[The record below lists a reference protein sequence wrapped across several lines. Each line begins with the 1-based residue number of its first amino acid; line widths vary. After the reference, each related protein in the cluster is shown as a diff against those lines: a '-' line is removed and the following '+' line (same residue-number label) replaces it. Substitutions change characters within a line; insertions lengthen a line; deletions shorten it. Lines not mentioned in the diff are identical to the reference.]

1 MLPLI
6 QRCPL
11 CAEKHDDKIIVGG
24 TSEQRTCPECGR
36 QVHLLELQTMQ
47 SRVQEFSLAR

>member
-11 CAEKHDDKIIVGG
+11 CAEEHDDKIIVGG
-24 TSEQRTCPECGR
+24 TGEKKTCPECGR
-36 QVHLLELQTMQ
+36 EAHLLELQPMAT
-47 SRVQEFSLAR
+47 RAPEFSLAR